1 MQRGSTITTLLL
13 LLVTSIT
20 QAKTPLPALPDN
32 NGVKE
37 TCSEGHRNETVTDSS
52 SIASNS
58 SSRITHCSGVL
69 RKIDEGLTKEFV
81 KAWNLSDDGTS
92 GREGVVLIF
101 RMGDGSYSAKS
112 QGFTN
117 QYRRFTFRWNPAA
130 LAIVHTHPDSCD
142 PKPSEQ
148 DRRISDQY
156 GVPNFT
162 ISIHGM
168 YVYDPATRKT
178 SKVLNG
184 LDWLEPSKL
193 AQEMERSL
201 QNSTQGEH

>member
-1 MQRGSTITTLLL
+1 MQRGSTLTTLLL
-13 LLVTSIT
+13 LLVTSTT

-32 NGVKE
+32 NGVRE
-37 TCSEGHRNETVTDSS
+37 NCSEGYRNETVTDSS
-52 SIASNS
+52 SITSNS

-130 LAIVHTHPDSCD
+130 LAIVHR
-142 PKPSEQ
+142 SEE
-148 DRRISDQY
+148 
-156 GVPNFT
+156 
-162 ISIHGM
+162 H
-168 YVYDPATRKT
+168 T
-178 SKVLNG
+178 S
-184 LDWLEPSKL
+184 
-193 AQEMERSL
+193 ERQS
-201 QNSTQGEH
+201 

>member
-1 MQRGSTITTLLL
+1 MQRGSTLTTLLL
-13 LLVTSIT
+13 LLVTSTT

-32 NGVKE
+32 NGVRE
-37 TCSEGHRNETVTDSS
+37 NCSEGHRNETVTDSS
-52 SIASNS
+52 SITSNS

-101 RMGDGSYSAKS
+101 RMGDGSYTARSL
-112 QGFTN
+112 GFTN
-117 QYRRFTFRWNPAA
+117 QYQRFTFKWNPAA
-130 LAIVHTHPDSCD
+130 LAIVHTHPESCD

-148 DRRISDQY
+148 DRRIADQL

-162 ISIHGM
+162 ISIYGM

-178 SKVLNG
+178 NKVMYR

-193 AQEMERSL
+193 AREMWRSL
-201 QNSTQGEH
+201 ESSLQGKH